1 MTARLFLPMAVSAG
15 LLSACASTPP
25 VSQRISEPLPGSVSY
40 SYDPLTD
47 TVTLKNGN
55 TVLDTLPKTG
65 TAGVTGSF
73 DAYSNGATIVLLG
86 RTGSGKGEAAL
97 IASVAMA
104 HGMLGAVMSRD
115 AAAQVPASGTAS
127 FAGDYAGFIID
138 KGLTNG
144 SPINGAACLSAD
156 FGAGTI
162 GGSIVNRN
170 GYSFNNVTIPDLPIA
185 SGGSFSGAV
194 SGGAS
199 TQPGSS
205 TSNGQIMGMF
215 ADVGAGEIV
224 GGMRM
229 EHVLNGLDA
238 IEVGAFFTSAGP
250 CI

>member
-1 MTARLFLPMAVSAG
+1 MTPRLILTIAVSAG
-15 LLSACASTPP
+15 LLSACASNPP

-55 TVLDTLPKTG
+55 TVLDTLPKAG
-65 TAGVTGSF
+65 NAGVTGKF
-73 DAYSNGATIVLLG
+73 DLYSNGATAVALG
-86 RTGSGKGEAAL
+86 KTGSGKGQVAV
-97 IASVAMA
+97 IASLAIA
-104 HGMLGAVMSRD
+104 HGMLGAVISRD
-115 AAAQVPASGTAS
+115 AAAQLPASGTAS
-127 FAGDYAGFIID
+127 FAGDYAAYIFTKD
-138 KGLTNG
+138 LTIG

-170 GYSFNNVTIPDLPIA
+170 SYSYNNVTIPALPITP
-185 SGGSFSGAV
+185 GGSFSGAV

-205 TSNGQIMGMF
+205 TSNGQIVGMF

-224 GGMRM
+224 GGLRL
-229 EHVLNGLDA
+229 EHVLGGNDA
-238 IEVGAFFTSAGP
+238 IEVGAFFTHAGP